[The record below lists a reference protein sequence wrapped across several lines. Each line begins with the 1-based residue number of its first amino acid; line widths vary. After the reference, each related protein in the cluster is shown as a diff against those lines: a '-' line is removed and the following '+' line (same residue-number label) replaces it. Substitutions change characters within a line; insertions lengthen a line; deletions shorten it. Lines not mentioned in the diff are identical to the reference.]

1 MNNSDV
7 TVVVADPLRLR
18 AIRLGAH
25 FTGRVLYFS
34 DSNLISAFESIRA
47 HQVGLLALEATF
59 AHTPAGRAFVD
70 RYKNLAISGS
80 AVQLISFANGT
91 WSTATTAPA
100 AAKPAAPHIPIDTRR
115 VPRFPVVDPLALKV
129 DGQKTNLVDMSVM
142 GAQLLSAPPL
152 RPSQRLKI
160 TLPDEGGS
168 SLSVSACVA
177 WSKFELPSNT
187 LPHYRAGME
196 FTDAAVQV
204 LEDFCKRHCSEEP
217 LGLRW

>member
-1 MNNSDV
+1 MSNSDV

-18 AIRLGAH
+18 AIRLGAD
-25 FTGRVLYFS
+25 FQGCVLYFS

-47 HQVGLLALEATF
+47 HEPRVVALEVHF
-59 AHTPAGRAFVD
+59 AHTPEGRAFAD
-70 RYKNLAISGS
+70 RFKRLAISGS
-80 AVQLISFANGT
+80 EVQLISFANGIWFT
-91 WSTATTAPA
+91 GTAAPA
-100 AAKPAAPHIPIDTRR
+100 AAKSAVPPGPINMRR

-152 RPSQRLKI
+152 RPNQRLKI
-160 TLPDEGGS
+160 TLPDEEGS

-187 LPHYRAGME
+187 PPHYRAGME
-196 FTDAAVQV
+196 FTDAAAQM
-204 LEDFCKRHCSEEP
+204 LEGFCKRHCSDEP